1 MKKRK
6 KSLLARNIGK
16 EKIQKVESASS
27 PASKVVEDTC
37 IEEIFF
43 HIDDDKRLNLDRKMI
58 KIIEEKNFMDSAIL
72 DNCSR
77 AMNINELKAKTR
89 RPSLMSSI
97 TTATQ
102 SPGYKDDRSELNYI
116 GWFVDMI
123 DQPSYNHLKS
133 DNFLRKELEYLYI
146 CVQKLNGMVE
156 IYSI

>member
-6 KSLLARNIGK
+6 KSLLARSIGK

-27 PASKVVEDTC
+27 PASKVVEDTS

-43 HIDDDKRLNLDRKMI
+43 HIDDDKRLNLDRKLI
-58 KIIEEKNFMDSAIL
+58 KTIEQKNFMDSAIL
-72 DNCSR
+72 DSCSG
-77 AMNINELKAKTR
+77 AMNISELKAKTR

-102 SPGYKDDRSELNYI
+102 SPGYKDDCSELDCI

-133 DNFLRKELEYLYI
+133 DNFLRKELEYIFLSLHYNNHFSG
-146 CVQKLNGMVE
+146 K
-156 IYSI
+156 